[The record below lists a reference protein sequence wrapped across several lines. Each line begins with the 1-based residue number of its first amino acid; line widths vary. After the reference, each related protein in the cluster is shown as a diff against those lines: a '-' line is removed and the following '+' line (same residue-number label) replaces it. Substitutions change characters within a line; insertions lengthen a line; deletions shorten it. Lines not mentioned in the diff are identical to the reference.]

1 MWPFKVQRKNNTPA
15 EEKLE
20 QIKNILFP
28 PSRLNQEM
36 DKDGNFFKW
45 QIDYSADMNLDA
57 ALTDLEEGV
66 NDPAV
71 HNTIKDISKRLYSV
85 RQLLDAYMEIDPE
98 AKYIMVESSEDF
110 KDVEEIEQ
118 NR

>member
-1 MWPFKVQRKNNTPA
+1 MWPFTIERTPPTPA

-28 PSRLNQEM
+28 PSKLNEEM
-36 DKDGNFFKW
+36 DKDGSIFKW
-45 QIDYSADMNLDA
+45 QVDYSVDMNLDA

-85 RQLLDAYMEIDPE
+85 RHILDAYMELDPE
-98 AKYIMVESSEDF
+98 AKYIMVESSKDTT
-110 KDVEEIEQ
+110 DVEDVQ
-118 NR
+118 